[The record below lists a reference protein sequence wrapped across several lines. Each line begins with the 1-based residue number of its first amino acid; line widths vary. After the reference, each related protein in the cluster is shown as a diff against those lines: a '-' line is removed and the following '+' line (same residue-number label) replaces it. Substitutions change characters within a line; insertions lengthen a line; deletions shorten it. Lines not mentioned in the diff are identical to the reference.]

1 MTYASYFGSPPE
13 LLPTSAMTGS
23 SPQSF
28 MMYDIAALQA
38 LYGANFSKAGT
49 VANYTWDKTTDQELI
64 NGRPAPPLTGTTSTD
79 KIFSSRRQRRQRRSA
94 RTATRS
100 I

>member
-1 MTYASYFGSPPE
+1 MASDRRFASPITARRVGGLLPSTDAGRRATRFSVNDTEFIGDDLRELFRSPPE

-38 LYGANFSKAGT
+38 L
-49 VANYTWDKTTDQELI
+49 L
-64 NGRPAPPLTGTTSTD
+64 
-79 KIFSSRRQRRQRRSA
+79 RR
-94 RTATRS
+94 
-100 I
+100 